1 MDYNRIYADFIKD
14 RRAKEG
20 SLEGYVE
27 RHHIVPRSLGG
38 SDDPDNLIN
47 LTFEDHY
54 FAHLLLARIHGGKM
68 ASALWIMVNSS
79 RARWRSRHHARRA
92 YAAAKRYALSLMAEA
107 WTAEGNPL
115 FNPEVFD
122 WTNYRTGCSR
132 RATMY
137 EMHREVGGS
146 RPHWTNVATGQRPSY
161 RGWLLTKNLA
171 THKRSEKGQKF
182 LFVNRDGREFFGTQ
196 AAFARAHKVSF
207 ATACRIVHQQSVSR
221 CGWRREGVMDRRFN
235 MPRSGENSGRKP
247 TIFTLERDG
256 IRIAGDRTAIA
267 AAMGST
273 ARQISAAMYAI
284 RNGKVAAYKGWR
296 LVKEETPDARA
307 A

>member
-1 MDYNRIYADFIKD
+1 MDYKRIYADFIKD

-20 SLEGYVE
+20 RLEGYVE

-68 ASALWIMVNSS
+68 SSALWMMVNSS
-79 RARWRSRHHARRA
+79 WARWQSRHHARRA
-92 YAAAKRYALSLMAEA
+92 YAAAQRYASNLMAEA

-115 FNPEVFD
+115 FNPELFD

-132 RATMY
+132 RATLY
-137 EMHREVGGS
+137 EMHRDVGGN
-146 RPHWTNVATGQRPSY
+146 RPQWTNVANEQRPSY

-171 THKRSEKGQKF
+171 THKRSEKGQRF

-207 ATACRIVHQQSVSR
+207 ATASRIVRRASVSE
-221 CGWRREGVMDRRFN
+221 CGWRLNGTPDRPANYAKDGLPSRLRRRE
-235 MPRSGENSGRKP
+235 PSE
-247 TIFTLERDG
+247 
-256 IRIAGDRTAIA
+256 
-267 AAMGST
+267 
-273 ARQISAAMYAI
+273 ISAGASS
-284 RNGKVAAYKGWR
+284 
-296 LVKEETPDARA
+296 T
-307 A
+307 